1 MKTAQATEG
10 DTQMTSEDTLAKRL
24 KEELAKQHLN
34 AVAGVLDARAQQLR
48 EMAKSL
54 ERQAE
59 TIRASLA

>member
-1 MKTAQATEG
+1 
-10 DTQMTSEDTLAKRL
+10 MTSEDTLAKRL